1 MALCVDSSD
10 PPYAFVL
17 IGDDRATTDE
27 NSDECGASRR
37 AARYVGEE
45 KAEKHGRLNAGEVML
60 LVRGVLIRVVTEN
73 NTTGE

>member
-1 MALCVDSSD
+1 VTLCVDSSD

-27 NSDECGASRR
+27 NPDECGASRR

-45 KAEKHGRLNAGEVML
+45 KAEEHGRLNACEVMM

-73 NTTGE
+73 NITGE